1 MNATTKIIGGFLAGA
16 MLGVAAGLL
25 MAPES
30 GKKTRKRILNKSR
43 ELTDEVAKTVTK
55 GLDTVR
61 STYNEKVDQFADAGK
76 STIDTAKERIK
87 ASN

>member
-1 MNATTKIIGGFLAGA
+1 MNSTTKIIGGFLAGA

-30 GKKTRKRILNKSR
+30 GKRTRKRILNKSR
-43 ELTDEVAKTVTK
+43 ELTDEVAKTVNK
-55 GLDTVR
+55 GLDTVK
-61 STYNEKVDQFADAGK
+61 SSYNQKVDQFANAGK

-87 ASN
+87 ATN